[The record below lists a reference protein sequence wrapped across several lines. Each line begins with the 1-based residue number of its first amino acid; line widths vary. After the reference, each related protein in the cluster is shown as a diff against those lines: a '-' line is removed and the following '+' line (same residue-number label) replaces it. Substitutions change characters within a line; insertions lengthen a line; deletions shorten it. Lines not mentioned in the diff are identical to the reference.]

1 MRSISVEKV
10 AAAIGAQLHLAAG
23 AHRSDPVGPD
33 VCRDSRE
40 VTPGALFV
48 AFPGEKV
55 DGHDYIPV
63 ARRAG
68 ASAAIAMR
76 VVDPEMTT
84 LVVTD
89 PTAALGRLARLVV
102 DNAPALTVIGI
113 TGSSGKTSTKDL
125 MAHVLES
132 VGSTVSPVGSQN
144 NELGVPLTATRVDD
158 DTRFLISEMGARG
171 AGHIH
176 YLCELTPPR
185 IGVVLNVGS
194 AHLGEFGSVEGIAE
208 AKGELIAALPADG
221 WAVLNHDDPRV
232 AAMADRRAEGVRL
245 AWTAVGE
252 RPGTVDAG
260 ADDPAGL
267 RVWAEELGID
277 PDGSSRFTLHSDDGN
292 NHETHPVHLRLV
304 GRHQVDNAVS
314 AAAVGILAGLP
325 PSMVASALSSARPRS
340 PWRMEVHTRAD
351 DVLILNDAYNAN
363 PDSMAAALDSTHEL
377 ARHRPGTRVWAVL
390 GDMLELGADTDHA
403 HEEIG
408 RQVAGLGF
416 HQLVAVGQNAEA
428 MCRGARQ
435 AGKAEGLE
443 AIADPADVAGWLAPR
458 IRPGD
463 TVVVKASRG
472 LALERVAEALASESD
487 TSEPNGGAW

>member
-1 MRSISVEKV
+1 MRPISVEKV
-10 AAAIGAQLHLAAG
+10 AAATGAELHLAAG
-23 AHRSDPVGPD
+23 AHGTDPVGPD

-40 VTPGALFV
+40 VTRGALFV
-48 AFPGEKV
+48 AFPGEKA
-55 DGHDYIPV
+55 DGHDYVPV
-63 ARRAG
+63 AHRAG
-68 ASAAIAMR
+68 AAAVLGLR
-76 VVDPEMTT
+76 VVDPTITT
-84 LVVTD
+84 LVVDD
-89 PTAALGRLARLVV
+89 PTAALGRLARLIV
-102 DNAPALTVIGI
+102 DNAPRLTVVGI

-132 VGSTVSPVGSQN
+132 VGPTVSPVGSQN

-171 AGHIH
+171 AGHIS

-194 AHLGEFGSVEGIAE
+194 AHLGEFGSVDGIAG
-208 AKGELIAALPADG
+208 AKGELIAALPPDG

-232 AAMADRRAEGVRL
+232 AAMADRRADGVRL
-245 AWTAVGE
+245 AWTAVGA
-252 RPGTVDAG
+252 RPGAVGDDTPDQ
-260 ADDPAGL
+260 ADL
-267 RVWAEELGID
+267 RVWATDLDTEA
-277 PDGSSRFTLHSDDGN
+277 DGSHRFELHVDDGDG
-292 NHETHPVHLRLV
+292 TQSHPVHLHLI
-304 GRHQVDNAVS
+304 GRHQVANAMS

-325 PSMVASALSSARPRS
+325 PSVVAAVLGTARPRS
-340 PWRMEVHTRAD
+340 RWRMEVHTSGD

-390 GDMLELGADTDHA
+390 GDMLELGDDTERA
-403 HEEIG
+403 HEEVG
-408 RQVAGLGF
+408 RQVARLGF
-416 HQLVAVGQNAEA
+416 HQLVAVGQNADA
-428 MCRGARQ
+428 MCRGALM

-443 AIADPADVAGWLAPR
+443 AIADPADVAGWLTPR

-472 LALERVAEALASESD
+472 LALERVAEALATEPD
-487 TSEPNGGAW
+487 TPRPNGGAR